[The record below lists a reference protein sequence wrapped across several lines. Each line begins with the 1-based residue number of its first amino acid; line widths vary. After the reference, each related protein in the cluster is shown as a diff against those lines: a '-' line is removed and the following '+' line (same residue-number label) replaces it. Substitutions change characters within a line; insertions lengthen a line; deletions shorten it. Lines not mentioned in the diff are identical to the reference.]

1 MASLTP
7 SRSES
12 APMTAK
18 PLVLP
23 SLLLAVATVFATP
36 AAAQAWPS
44 KAVKVVVPQA
54 PGGATDV
61 FARYMGQRL
70 SARWGQPVVIEN
82 KAGAAGVVGTDV
94 VAKSAAD
101 GYTFLFTYAGS
112 QAVNQSLYAKL
123 PFHSVKDFQPV
134 ATVATIPFL
143 LVVGP
148 QSPHKTFRELVA
160 AAKAKP
166 GSVTYATSGSGSVNH
181 LLSESLKVEAGID
194 MVHVPYKAI
203 AAAMTDVMGGQVDNA
218 FAAVP
223 SAIQLVR
230 AGKLRALAVSSAKR
244 NSSAP
249 EVPTIAE
256 MGYPSFDVSPW
267 WGFLAPAGTPRAI
280 VDRVNADVAEIM
292 KAPDVQ
298 AFFKD
303 QGAESFVTTPDAFL
317 RLLESDV
324 VKWAKVVKSSGAR
337 VD

>member
-1 MASLTP
+1 MKAILQFAS
-7 SRSES
+7 
-12 APMTAK
+12 AAVC
-18 PLVLP
+18 LVCASGQP
-23 SLLLAVATVFATP
+23 
-36 AAAQAWPS
+36 AQAQTWPS
-44 KAVKVVVPQA
+44 KPVKIVVPQS

-61 FARYMGQRL
+61 FARHLGERL
-70 SARWGQPVVIEN
+70 SSRWGQPVVIEN
-82 KAGAAGVVGTDV
+82 KAGAAGVIGTDV
-94 VAKSAAD
+94 VAKSSPD

-112 QAVNQSLYAKL
+112 QAVNQSLYPKI

-143 LVVGP
+143 LVVGVN
-148 QSPHKTFRELVA
+148 SPHQTFKDLIS

-203 AAAMTDVMGGQVDNA
+203 AAAMTDVISGQVDNA

-223 SAIQLVR
+223 SAIRLVR
-230 AGKLRALAVSSAKR
+230 GGKLRALAVSSAKR

-256 MGYPSFDVSPW
+256 EGYPSFDVSPW

-280 VDRVNADVAEIM
+280 VDKVNADVAAVLQATET
-292 KAPDVQ
+292 Q

-303 QGAESFVTTPDAFL
+303 QGAETLVTSPDAFL
-317 RLLESDV
+317 TLLESDV
-324 VKWAKVVKSSGAR
+324 EKWAKVVKSSGAR

>member
-1 MASLTP
+1 MKKALSLTC
-7 SRSES
+7 
-12 APMTAK
+12 AIAIGAAA
-18 PLVLP
+18 
-23 SLLLAVATVFATP
+23 LAMP
-36 AAAQAWPS
+36 AAAQTWPT

-61 FARYMGQRL
+61 FARYLGQKL
-70 SARWGQPVVIEN
+70 AARWGQPVVIEN
-82 KAGAAGVVGTDV
+82 KAGAAGVVGTDA
-94 VAKSAAD
+94 VAKSAPD
-101 GYTFLFTYAGS
+101 GYTLLFTYAGS
-112 QAVNQSLYAKL
+112 QAVNQSLYAKI
-123 PFHSVKDFQPV
+123 PFDSVKDFQPI

-148 QSPHKTFRELVA
+148 NSPYKSFKELIA

-166 GSVTYATSGSGSVNH
+166 GSVTYATSGSGSINH

-203 AAAMTDVMGGQVDNA
+203 SAAMTDVMGGQVDNA

-230 AGKLRALAVSSAKR
+230 GGKLRALAVSSARR

-249 EVPTIAE
+249 DLPTIAE

-267 WGFLAPAGTPRAI
+267 WGYLAPAGTPRAI
-280 VDRVNADVAEIM
+280 VDRMNADLAEIL
-292 KAPDVQ
+292 KTAEVQ

-303 QGAESFVTTPDAFL
+303 QGAEPLVNTPDSFL
-317 RLLESDV
+317 RLLEDDV
-324 VKWAKVVKSSGAR
+324 KKWAKVVKSSGAR